1 MSDTVPKAQEPFPF
15 FLYPFPPPLRF
26 SGHRI
31 RRRGDSSV
39 CFDELEVVM
48 ATLQAP
54 PSVHWHFTE
63 LDDRIFQI
71 RGRTIFFIAVLFAV
85 ILLVT
90 FIFLY
95 ARWVCRYHSL
105 MTFSTA
111 VPGVRS
117 SRSPPQ
123 QGLDQAAINCQ
134 PITLYKEAAAVEEA
148 AATPA
153 ATAAECC
160 ICLGVFE
167 DGEKVKILALCHH
180 CFHSECVDQWLRLQ
194 SSCPLCRISL
204 RAADNSNNL
213 QMV

>member
-1 MSDTVPKAQEPFPF
+1 
-15 FLYPFPPPLRF
+15 
-26 SGHRI
+26 
-31 RRRGDSSV
+31 
-39 CFDELEVVM
+39 M

-71 RGRTIFFIAVLFAV
+71 RGRTFFFIAVLFAV

-105 MTFSTA
+105 TTFPAS

-123 QGLDQAAINCQ
+123 QGLDQATINCQ
-134 PITLYKEAAAVEEA
+134 SITLYKAAEEVDA
-148 AATPA
+148 A